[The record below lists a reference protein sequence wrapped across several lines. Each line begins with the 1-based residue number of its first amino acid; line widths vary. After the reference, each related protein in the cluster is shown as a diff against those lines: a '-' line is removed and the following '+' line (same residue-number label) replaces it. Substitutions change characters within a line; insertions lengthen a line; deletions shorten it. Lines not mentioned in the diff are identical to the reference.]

1 MSNRVRK
8 IFMPGSVRVQDK
20 DYLKLPPTERV
31 EEYIRQAI
39 YRGELKPRER
49 VIEEDV
55 AKQLECSR
63 GPVREAM
70 QRLERDGL
78 IVTLARRGRFIRD
91 VSTESIEAIC
101 TMRGKLEALCVR
113 YLREDLSEDT
123 ERTLRKA
130 LRQLKRAVDQK
141 DEDAF
146 FEADMNL
153 HQTIW
158 RLSNREILQRHLTM
172 IINPFVFG
180 FARTYS
186 ANAPFSLR
194 YRDHAE
200 YVEMVLTAPIRRVE
214 HLVEQYFEK
223 RAEVILSQLR
233 TSSAVAR
240 NGHRTLG

>member
-1 MSNRVRK
+1 VRERNYR
-8 IFMPGSVRVQDK
+8 S
-20 DYLKLPPTERV
+20 LPPTERV

-49 VIEEDV
+49 VIEEDL

-91 VSTESIEAIC
+91 VSTESMEAIC
-101 TMRGKLEALCVR
+101 IMRGKLEALCVR
-113 YLREDLSEDT
+113 YLREELSDDS
-123 ERTLRKA
+123 ERTLRAA
-130 LRQLKRAVDQK
+130 LKQLKRAVDRK

-146 FEADMNL
+146 FDADMNL

-172 IINPFVFG
+172 IINPLVFG

-186 ANAPFSLR
+186 ANASFSLR
-194 YRDHAE
+194 YRDHAQ
-200 YVEMVLTAPIRRVE
+200 YVEMVLTAPIGKVE

-223 RAEVILSQLR
+223 RAGVILSQLR
-233 TSSAVAR
+233 SPSRVG
-240 NGHRTLG
+240 NGNGLVSRI